1 MGNILLV
8 EKIPVDIS
16 FSSEYIVGLSG
27 SLTQSVEYLTFNQ
40 RVARSSRARPTSF
53 CPHRLARFRT
63 SAFHA
68 DNTGSNPVGDA
79 KKAKDPKMD
88 LGFFFCLIVRFYLLQ
103 DEIRTARSFHQRS
116 QLPLRTS
123 DFSLQSFT
131 WPPVHSHLAILLT
144 SNSGKIAQC
153 LLRHYRSMPPPSL
166 R

>member
-88 LGFFFCLIVRFYLLQ
+88 LGFFFALSFVFTSYRMRFARQGRSTRGLNYL
-103 DEIRTARSFHQRS
+103 
-116 QLPLRTS
+116 
-123 DFSLQSFT
+123 
-131 WPPVHSHLAILLT
+131 
-144 SNSGKIAQC
+144 
-153 LLRHYRSMPPPSL
+153 
-166 R
+166 

>member
-1 MGNILLV
+1 MGIANILSI

-16 FSSEYIVGLSG
+16 FLSEYKVGLSG

-79 KKAKDPKMD
+79 KKPKIHYGSW
-88 LGFFFCLIVRFYLLQ
+88 LFFAPP
-103 DEIRTARSFHQRS
+103 TAIHPS
-116 QLPLRTS
+116 
-123 DFSLQSFT
+123 
-131 WPPVHSHLAILLT
+131 I
-144 SNSGKIAQC
+144 GKI
-153 LLRHYRSMPPPSL
+153 PSEVHCARRESYL
-166 R
+166 SGYPLSHSPLSSLSRPQYSTLPHPHSLGSTREIDDSLVC